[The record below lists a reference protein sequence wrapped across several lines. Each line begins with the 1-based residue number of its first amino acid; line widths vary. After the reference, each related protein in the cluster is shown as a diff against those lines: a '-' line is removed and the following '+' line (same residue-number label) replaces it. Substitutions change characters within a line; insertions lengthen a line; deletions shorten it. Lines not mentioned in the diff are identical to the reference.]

1 MAHMHNI
8 YDTDKHFTID
18 PVTRVISTEVE
29 KLVLIVNDHNSERY
43 TFEIPRMI
51 EGHDMSQCNKV
62 EIHYDNISKDKK
74 TVNSDYYTVDD
85 LSISEE
91 DDSVVIFSWLI
102 SDAATQLV
110 GKLRFSIHFECY
122 DDDGTRVYGRN
133 TTYFEKVT
141 ISDGVS
147 NTEKLLVQHSD
158 FVERMELLG
167 SKANEALAEMEN
179 KENKPYVI
187 ECELGDTIDYVTY
200 TVKCAKT
207 YSEIHK
213 LYNSHNGNI
222 RMSVK
227 FGLSSIQEN
236 LVFSPKMEAGG
247 AIIFYSGPSAIAN
260 LYFGSPNASIWLL
273 PDGSD
278 GSDGNDANSSSYVMI
293 YLNTFPNPT
302 TLTFTG
308 AVTGTYDGSR
318 ALTVNIPEA
327 GISETAVD
335 NKVSSHNTSKD
346 SHNDLRLL
354 IEGLST
360 RLNALADSDD
370 TTLDQM
376 SEIVAYIKNNKS
388 LIDSVTTG
396 KVSVTDIIDNLTTN
410 ISNKPLSAA
419 QGVVLNN
426 LISEIKETFTD
437 DHVNSLI
444 DEKLGVIENGAY

>member
-122 DDDGTRVYGRN
+122 DDEGTRVYGRN
-133 TTYFEKVT
+133 TTYFERVT
-141 ISDGVS
+141 ISDGVY

-179 KENKPYVI
+179 KEDKPYVI
-187 ECELGDTIDYVTY
+187 ECELGDEIDDVSVRVNCSKTFLETY
-200 TVKCAKT
+200 
-207 YSEIHK
+207 E

-222 RMSVK
+222 RMSVR
-227 FGLSSIQEN
+227 FGPASMQEN
-236 LVFSPKMEAGG
+236 IVFSPKMEIGGG
-247 AIIFYSGPSAIAN
+247 AIIFYSGPSAMANIIAGN
-260 LYFGSPNASIWLL
+260 PNASTWLF
-273 PDGSD
+273 PDGE
-278 GSDGNDANSSSYVMI
+278 DANSSSYIMLF
-293 YLNTFPNPT
+293 LNTFPNPSS
-302 TLTFTG
+302 LTFTG
-308 AVTGTYDGSR
+308 AVTGTYDGSTP
-318 ALTVNIPEA
+318 LTVNIPEA

-335 NKVSSHNTSKD
+335 NKVSSHNTSQD
-346 SHNDLRLL
+346 SHNDIRLL

-410 ISNKPLSAA
+410 VSNKPLSAA

-444 DEKLGVIENGAY
+444 DEKLGVIENGTY

>member
-91 DDSVVIFSWLI
+91 DNSIVIFSWLI

-141 ISDGVS
+141 ISDGVY

-167 SKANEALAEMEN
+167 SRANEALAEMEN
-179 KENKPYVI
+179 KEDKPYVI
-187 ECELGDTIDYVTY
+187 ECTYYETISDASFS
-200 TVKCAKT
+200 VKCSKT
-207 YSEIHK
+207 YDEVYE
-213 LYNSHNGNI
+213 LYKSYDTNI
-222 RMSVK
+222 VMSLRVEFVEELYEDLTFYPK
-227 FGLSSIQEN
+227 FCPGDRIVFIGLPVLLFQALGIFNTYLTLEPSS
-236 LVFSPKMEAGG
+236 K
-247 AIIFYSGPSAIAN
+247 
-260 LYFGSPNASIWLL
+260 
-273 PDGSD
+273 D
-278 GSDGNDANSSSYVMI
+278 NDDTT
-293 YLNTFPNPT
+293 YLATIVGKFPNPT

-308 AVTGTYDGSR
+308 AVTGTYDGSTP
-318 ALTVNIPEA
+318 LTVNIPEA

-437 DHVNSLI
+437 DHINSLI
-444 DEKLGVIENGAY
+444 DDKLGVIENGTY

>member
-122 DDDGTRVYGRN
+122 DDEGTRVYGRN
-133 TTYFEKVT
+133 TTYFEKVA
-141 ISDGVS
+141 ISDGVY

-179 KENKPYVI
+179 KEDKPYVI
-187 ECELGDTIDYVTY
+187 ECELGGEIDDVSAH
-200 TVKCAKT
+200 VSCSKT
-207 YSEIHK
+207 YLETYE

-227 FGLSSIQEN
+227 FGLASIQEN
-236 LVFSPKMEAGG
+236 LVFSPKIEAGRS
-247 AIIFYSGPSAIAN
+247 IIFYSGPSAIFNVIA
-260 LYFGSPNASIWLL
+260 GSPNASIWLI
-273 PDGSD
+273 PDGED
-278 GSDGNDANSSSYVMI
+278 TNSSSYVMLL
-293 YLNTFPNPT
+293 LNTFPNPNS
-302 TLTFTG
+302 LTFSG
-308 AVTGTYDGSR
+308 AVTGTYDGSK

-335 NKVSSHNTSKD
+335 NKVSSHNTSQD
-346 SHNDLRLL
+346 SHNDIRLL

-376 SEIVAYIKNNKS
+376 SEIVSYIKNNKS

-410 ISNKPLSAA
+410 VSNKPLSAA

-444 DEKLGVIENGAY
+444 DEKLGVIENGTY